1 MRKGWRW
8 LLAGSLMQLVQ
19 AAYAVECPRWS
30 AAQARQELAAL
41 HDRLDR
47 WNHAYRVSGSSPVD
61 DAVYDQALQRFE
73 QWCGCFPAQA
83 PAMPAHLADA
93 TGRVD
98 SPVAQTGLA
107 KLPDAA
113 ALAQWMHQR
122 GDQDLWVQPKAD
134 GVAVTLL
141 YVDGRLRQASSRGDG
156 RHGSDWTTQAQL
168 INAVP
173 KRLAHAPAYV
183 VLQGE
188 LYWRLPGHVQANDGG
203 TNARSA
209 VAGALARDRLDVV
222 TAARIGLFVWDW
234 PSGPADMPARLA
246 GMSAMGLTD
255 SVTYTR
261 RARSMDDV
269 QRWREQWY
277 HHALPFA
284 ADGTVV
290 RQGHRPPASSW
301 QAAPP
306 EWAVAWKYPAASA
319 LAEVRAVDFTIG
331 RTGRITPVLELD
343 PVQLDDHRVQRVSV
357 GSLRRWQQ
365 LDIRPG
371 DQVEL
376 VLAGLTIPRL
386 QAVAW
391 RAQQRITVN
400 APDPA
405 AYTPLTCWQSSAGCE
420 QQFRARLAWLSGRQG
435 LQLEGV
441 GSDTWQLLIDAGL
454 VHHLLDW
461 MALTTPQLAAVPG
474 LGAGRAATLARAFAD
489 ARRRP
494 LDRWLRALGVPASAA
509 AGPLDWNRLAARSA
523 DDWQA
528 AGVMGLGR
536 ARQLVEFFADG
547 EVRALAARLHQ
558 AGVQGF

>member
-1 MRKGWRW
+1 MCKGWRW

-19 AAYAVECPRWS
+19 SAYAVECPNWS

-47 WNHAYRVSGSSPVD
+47 WNHAYRVGGSSPVD

-73 QWCGCFPAQA
+73 QWRGCFPAQA

-93 TGRVD
+93 GGRVD

-113 ALAQWMHQR
+113 ALAQWMRQR
-122 GDQDLWVQPKAD
+122 GDRDLWVQPKAD

-141 YVDGRLRQASSRGDG
+141 YVDGQLRLASSRGDG
-156 RHGSDWTTQAQL
+156 LHGSDWTSQAQL
-168 INAVP
+168 IDAVP
-173 KRLAHAPAYV
+173 KRIPHAPAHV

-188 LYWRLPGHVQANDGG
+188 LYWRLPGHVQADDGG
-203 TNARSA
+203 VNARSA
-209 VAGALARDRLDVV
+209 VAGALARDRLDAA

-234 PSGPADMPARLA
+234 PSGPPDMPARLA
-246 GMSAMGLTD
+246 GLAAMGLPD

-261 RARSMDDV
+261 PVRNMDDV
-269 QRWREQWY
+269 RHWRQQWY
-277 HHALPFA
+277 RHALPFA
-284 ADGTVV
+284 ADGSVV
-290 RQGHRPPASSW
+290 RQGHRPPASTW

-306 EWAVAWKYPAASA
+306 DWAVAWKYPAASA

-343 PVQLDDHRVQRVSV
+343 PVQLDDRRVQRVSV
-357 GSLRRWQQ
+357 GSLRRWQR

-391 RAQQRITVN
+391 RAQQRAPVT

-420 QQFRARLAWLSGRQG
+420 QQFRARLAWLGGRQG
-435 LQLEGV
+435 LQLEGI
-441 GSDTWQLLIDAGL
+441 GNDTWQLLIDAGL
-454 VHHLLDW
+454 IHHLLDW
-461 MALTTPQLAAVPG
+461 MELTTPRLATVPG
-474 LGAGRAATLARAFAD
+474 LGAGRATVLARAFAE

-494 LDRWLRALGVPASAA
+494 FVRWLHALGVPAGAAAVQSDWNGLAGRSAA
-509 AGPLDWNRLAARSA
+509 
-523 DDWQA
+523 DWQA
-528 AGVMGLGR
+528 VDGVGPGR
-536 ARQLVEFFADG
+536 AQQLAEFFADA
-547 EVRALAARLHQ
+547 EVRALASRLHR
-558 AGVQGF
+558 AGVPGF